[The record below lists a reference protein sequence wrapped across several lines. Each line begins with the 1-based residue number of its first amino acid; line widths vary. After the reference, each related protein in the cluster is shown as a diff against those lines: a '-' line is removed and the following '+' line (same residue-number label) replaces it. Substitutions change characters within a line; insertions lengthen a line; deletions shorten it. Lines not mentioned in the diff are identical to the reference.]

1 MAEPIRFVTS
11 NTNSNNESNRGSK
24 RKRHENNEGQR
35 VTYEN
40 YVFNESENSASN
52 NNSKSSSSRSTSK
65 GNSNSNSN
73 SNNNEAVIP
82 ANSNIEYENIN
93 DVDYVRVDVE
103 GDGSCFYRALY
114 VAAFMYPIERDIIKR
129 QLLPEFA
136 SESSLLLRILKAFG
150 HPRNTLLPEE
160 NAVIF
165 MRKQLSKGILGNH
178 PDETINEACN
188 RIITNLYDL
197 IINNLCQAFN
207 SDLSKES
214 NILLERPPNN
224 NNEVY
229 EPSGYQ
235 VVIESMNRQISNFF
249 TKTPVVQLTLKNFK
263 DLVSTTILNKTTFAS
278 ELDIKIITE
287 VLLTKNIVLRTTSL
301 NKFAR
306 DQTFPIIEGQKPV
319 LLLDNIDENHYNALV
334 PKVEFDAYAD
344 TAFKNGRTLNSEVSR
359 EPSTTEEIISK
370 KGKKKTVTKR
380 GQPIIFSKRTFN
392 YRKAKGLA
400 GGRKTLKRRGRK

>member
-11 NTNSNNESNRGSK
+11 NSNSNNESNRVS
-24 RKRHENNEGQR
+24 RKSSENNER
-35 VTYEN
+35 NSITYEN
-40 YVFNESENSASN
+40 YIFSESENNVNNN
-52 NNSKSSSSRSTSK
+52 NNSKSSSSKSTNK
-65 GNSNSNSN
+65 GNSN

-93 DVDYVRVDVE
+93 DVDYVRIDVE

-129 QLLPEFA
+129 QLLPEFS
-136 SESSLLLRILKAFG
+136 SESSLLLRILRAFG

-197 IINNLCQAFN
+197 LINNLCQAFN

-214 NILLERPPNN
+214 NILLERPSNN

-235 VVIESMNRQISNFF
+235 VFIESMNRQISNFF
-249 TKTPVVQLTLKNFK
+249 TKTPVAQLTLKNLK
-263 DLVSTTILNKTTFAS
+263 DLVSSTILNKTTFAS
-278 ELDIKIITE
+278 ELDIKIVEE
-287 VLLTKNIVLRTTSL
+287 VLRTKNIILRTTAL

-306 DQTFPIIEGQKPV
+306 DQTFPIIEEQKPV

-334 PKVEFDAYAD
+334 PKIEFNQYAD
-344 TAFKNGRTLNSEVSR
+344 TAFKNGRTLNSQVSR
-359 EPSTTEEIISK
+359 ENNTTEEIISK

-380 GQPIIFSKRTFN
+380 GQPIIFSKRTYN
-392 YRKAKGLA
+392 YRKSKGLS
-400 GGRKTLKRRGRK
+400 GGKKTLKRNRRN